1 MLFNSFEFLFFFLPL
16 TIAGLYV
23 FGLRGHHR
31 LAVAFLACA
40 SLFFYAWANPV
51 FLRLILASMAVN
63 YALWYLL
70 GTIRASGLLAR
81 KILLAGGIT
90 FNLGLLG
97 YYKYADFFLANLA
110 AVSGGTYLPGNLA
123 QPLAISFFTFQQIA
137 FLVDSY
143 RGETREQS
151 LLHYVLFVS
160 FFPQLIA
167 GPIVRHQE
175 TMPQFIS
182 RGFPRIRAEH
192 VSVGLTLICL
202 GLFKK
207 VVLADSAAPYVAPIF
222 QAAEQGAGLSF
233 FDAWAASL
241 TYTFQLY
248 FDFSGY
254 TDMALGV
261 ARLFGIYLPLN
272 FNSPYK
278 AENVIDFWKRW
289 HISLSRFLRDYLYFS
304 LGGNRKGKARR
315 YVNIM
320 ITMLLCGL
328 WHGANWTFVLWGA
341 LHGIFL
347 VVNHAWRAVKQAV
360 GLTIDRWWSR
370 ILAQGLTFAAV
381 AAAWVLFRADSLN
394 GAFNLL
400 HAMTGL
406 KGFTVHADF
415 TPLALAELL
424 LGLSAIVFFLPNTI
438 EFVDPK
444 GYDLS
449 ETGWTPPNLLRRIRW
464 RPTLVWMAFAAVC
477 ALTAIYNLSEV
488 REFIYSGF

>member
-23 FGLRGHHR
+23 FGLRAHHR

-40 SLFFYAWANPV
+40 SLFFYGWANPA
-51 FLRLILASMAVN
+51 FLWLILVSMVVN
-63 YALWYLL
+63 HALWLFL
-70 GTIRASGLLAR
+70 VKTRACGTLAR

-90 FNLGLLG
+90 YNLGLLG

-110 AVSGGTYLPGNLA
+110 AVSGGTHLPDNIA

-143 RGETREQS
+143 RGETREQT

-167 GPIVRHQE
+167 GPIVRHHE
-175 TMPQFIS
+175 TMPQFIN
-182 RGFPRIRAEH
+182 RAFPRIRAEH

-207 VVLADSAAPYVAPIF
+207 VVLADSAASYVSPIF
-222 QAAEQGAGLSF
+222 HAAEQGADLSF
-233 FDAWAASL
+233 LDAWAGSL

-278 AENVIDFWKRW
+278 AVNVIDFWKRW
-289 HISLSRFLRDYLYFS
+289 HISLSRFLRDYLYIA

-328 WHGANWTFVLWGA
+328 WHGANWTFVLWGV

-347 VVNHAWRAVKQAV
+347 VVNHVWRAVKLSV
-360 GLTIDRWWSR
+360 GITADHWWSR
-370 ILAQGLTFAAV
+370 ILAQGVTFIAV
-381 AAAWVLFRADSLN
+381 AAAWVLFRAESLS
-394 GAFNLL
+394 GACNLL
-400 HAMTGL
+400 YAMTGL
-406 KGFTVHADF
+406 TGFAPHADF
-415 TPLALAELL
+415 TPLALVELL
-424 LGLSAIVFFLPNTI
+424 LGLSIIVFLLPNTI
-438 EFVDPK
+438 EIVDPK
-444 GYDLS
+444 GYNLP
-449 ETGWTPPNLLRRIRW
+449 EPGWCPIKPLRRIRW
-464 RPTLVWMAFAAVC
+464 QPSLVWMAFAAVC
-477 ALTAIYNLSEV
+477 ALSAIYNLSEI